1 MSSALTSTMIE
12 VAPLAFMRGRT
23 LANAV
28 VILDEAQNTT
38 SMQMKMFLTRLG
50 ENSRMIITGDPTQ
63 VDLPRGEK
71 SGLVEAIGLLDGVEG
86 VHISRFND
94 KDVVRHALVGRI
106 EMIREINA
114 EWRNKDKPTNV
125 LSFPA
130 FPVTPGKM
138 PGPML
143 GDIII
148 ARETVEREAVD
159 LDKSFEDHLTH
170 LMVHG
175 FLHLF
180 GYDHIETEDA
190 EKMEALETRIL
201 AKLGLSDPYAG
212 QDPI

>member
-1 MSSALTSTMIE
+1 MSQ
-12 VAPLAFMRGRT
+12 
-23 LANAV
+23 
-28 VILDEAQNTT
+28 LDIQIA
-38 SMQMKMFLTRLG
+38 
-50 ENSRMIITGDPTQ
+50 
-63 VDLPRGEK
+63 
-71 SGLVEAIGLLDGVEG
+71 VEADGWADETALEALALRVLGAAESYMAANEG
-86 VHISRFND
+86 QPLPKQPTEVS
-94 KDVVRHALVGRI
+94 LVFGDDD
-106 EMIREINA
+106 MIREINA

-148 ARETVEREAVD
+148 ARETVEREAVE

-180 GYDHIETEDA
+180 GYDHIEIDDA
-190 EKMEALETRIL
+190 EKMESLETRIL
-201 AKLGLSDPYAG
+201 AELGLSDPYAG
-212 QDPI
+212 HDPI